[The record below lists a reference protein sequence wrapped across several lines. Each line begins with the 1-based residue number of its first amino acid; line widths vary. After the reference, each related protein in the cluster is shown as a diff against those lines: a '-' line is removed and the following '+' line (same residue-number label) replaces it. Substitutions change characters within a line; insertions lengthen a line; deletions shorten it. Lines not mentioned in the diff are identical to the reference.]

1 MRVRTDIWVN
11 LLIYAKIFTFSCLVF
26 MKTPDRMSP
35 LEWRASMGLASI
47 FGLRML
53 GMFIILPVFA
63 LYAAQLPGGSDKTLV
78 GIALGAYGLTQAV
91 LQIPLGWL
99 SDRVGRKPVIMGG
112 LVIFALGSFV
122 AASATSIGWVILGR
136 VIQGAG
142 AISAAVIALT
152 ADLTREQHRT
162 KAMALI
168 GMTIGITF
176 SASMILAP
184 VLYPVIGVPG
194 IFAMT
199 GVLALLA
206 IAVVQWV
213 IPNAAEPKQ
222 AEARAPFSAVL
233 RHVELLR
240 LNWGIFVLHAILMAI
255 FVVVPPALV
264 QDGLPQGDHWKLYLP
279 VMLGSFVLMIP
290 GVALSHGKWRKSV
303 FLVSVAVL
311 LLAQSALMV
320 GLGRGSVTGIAVA
333 LTIFFVAFNVL
344 EASLPSLVTVVAPP
358 GTKGTATGVY
368 SSIQFLGAFSGAS
381 LAGVLYKYWGPDAVP
396 VFCAGLTAIWLM
408 VAWPMQVKKAS

>member
-1 MRVRTDIWVN
+1 
-11 LLIYAKIFTFSCLVF
+11 
-26 MKTPDRMSP
+26 MKTPDRMTS

-63 LYAAQLPGGSDKTLV
+63 LYAAQLPGGNDKTLV
-78 GIALGAYGLTQAV
+78 GIALGAYGLTQAI

-122 AASATSIGWVILGR
+122 AATATDIGWVILGR
-136 VIQGAG
+136 IIQGAG

-206 IAVVQWV
+206 IAVVQWIV
-213 IPNAAEPKQ
+213 PNAALPQ
-222 AEARAPFSAVL
+222 DIGPNAPFAVVL

-240 LNWGIFVLHAILMAI
+240 LNWGIFVLHAALMAI
-255 FVVVPPALV
+255 FVVIPPALV
-264 QDGLPQGDHWKLYLP
+264 QDGLPQGEHWKLYLP
-279 VMLGSFVLMIP
+279 VMLGSFILMVP
-290 GVALSHGKWRKSV
+290 GVVLSRGKWRKSV

-311 LLAQSALMV
+311 FLAQPALMA
-320 GLGRGSVTGIAVA
+320 GLGLGSVTGIAVA

-358 GTKGTATGVY
+358 GAKGTATGIY
-368 SSIQFLGAFSGAS
+368 SSIQFFGAFSGAS
-381 LAGVLYKYWGPDAVP
+381 LAGVLSKYWGPDAVP
-396 VFCAGLTAIWLM
+396 VLCAGLTAIWLM

>member
-1 MRVRTDIWVN
+1 
-11 LLIYAKIFTFSCLVF
+11 
-26 MKTPDRMSP
+26 MKTPDRMTS

-63 LYAAQLPGGSDKTLV
+63 LYAAQLPGGNDKTLV
-78 GIALGAYGLTQAV
+78 GIALGAYGLTQAI

-122 AASATSIGWVILGR
+122 AATATDIGWVILGR
-136 VIQGAG
+136 IIQGAG

-176 SASMILAP
+176 SVSMILAP

-213 IPNAAEPKQ
+213 IPNAIKSQDTGPN
-222 AEARAPFSAVL
+222 APFAAVL
-233 RHVELLR
+233 RHIELLR
-240 LNWGIFVLHAILMAI
+240 LNWGIFVLHAVLMAI
-255 FVVVPPALV
+255 FVVIPPALV
-264 QDGLPQGDHWKLYLP
+264 QDGLPQAEHWKLYLP
-279 VMLGSFVLMIP
+279 VMLASFILMIP
-290 GVALSHGKWRKSV
+290 GVALSHGKWRKAI

-311 LLAQSALMV
+311 FLAQSALMV
-320 GLGRGSVTGIAVA
+320 GLGLGSVTGIAVA
-333 LTIFFVAFNVL
+333 LTIFFIAFNVL

-358 GTKGTATGVY
+358 GTKGTATGIY
-368 SSIQFLGAFSGAS
+368 SSIQFFGAFTGAS
-381 LAGVLYKYWGPDAVP
+381 LAGVLSKYWGPDAVP